1 MNRTT
6 LIASA
11 TVVVALGL
19 TAWAL
24 RGPSAGESVI
34 DSPDA
39 EDAAKFS
46 NRPASPVGTS
56 DGPSFPPLP
65 GGPARLSNR
74 GERPATG
81 GITANQRLDL
91 SQLSATQRAQI
102 AAAREQQ
109 AGLLKPSTSKSQAKA
124 LKSKQ
129 RAVEKMREDVRT
141 AVMTNP
147 NGWIDTYASLNR
159 DFRKNNGG
167 YFGGGAAVAR
177 PGTGNDTSDP
187 VDTTPVPEVPTPDP
201 VDPTDPVEPTDP
213 ETPEEPVVEPI
224 ELPVPLEEAE
234 RLADEYRQQNKDA
247 HSGRTERDDRFK
259 PVAQ

>member
-24 RGPSAGESVI
+24 RGPSAGEPVI

-46 NRPASPVGTS
+46 NRPASPVGS
-56 DGPSFPPLP
+56 SGGPSFPPLP

-74 GERPATG
+74 GERPETG

-102 AAAREQQ
+102 AAARRNHP
-109 AGLLKPSTSKSQAKA
+109 LTPTSKAQAKT
-124 LKSKQ
+124 LKAKQ
-129 RAVEKMREDVRT
+129 RAVEKMREAVRT

-147 NGWIDTYASLNR
+147 DGWIDTYASLNR
-159 DFRKNNGG
+159 DFRRNNGN
-167 YFGGGAAVAR
+167 YSGGGGPVAR
-177 PGTGNDTSDP
+177 PATDNDTSDP
-187 VDTTPVPEVPTPDP
+187 VDTPPAPKAPAPDP
-201 VDPTDPVEPTDP
+201 VEPDPTDPVETPDP
-213 ETPEEPVVEPI
+213 ELPEEPVVEPI
-224 ELPVPLEEAE
+224 ELPVPLDEAE
-234 RLADEYRQQNKDA
+234 QLADDYRQQNKNS
-247 HSGRTERDDRFK
+247 HLGGTERDDRFK
-259 PVAQ
+259 PVEQ